1 MLVPPL
7 YTRYHQSRL
16 PGAVYLE
23 PGRATAPELGVEAIV
38 ELDVAQV
45 VQVGL
50 AQLVLLLP
58 PLALHT
64 VPSVGALLLQTIWV
78 GCSPG
83 KTIRGMF
90 SVDNCFVK
98 PDLR

>member
-1 MLVPPL
+1 MLRINFLVPPL
-7 YTRYHQSRL
+7 CTKYHQSRL

-64 VPSVGALLLQTIWV
+64 VPSVGALLSYKVYGPCRL
-78 GCSPG
+78 
-83 KTIRGMF
+83 
-90 SVDNCFVK
+90 
-98 PDLR
+98 